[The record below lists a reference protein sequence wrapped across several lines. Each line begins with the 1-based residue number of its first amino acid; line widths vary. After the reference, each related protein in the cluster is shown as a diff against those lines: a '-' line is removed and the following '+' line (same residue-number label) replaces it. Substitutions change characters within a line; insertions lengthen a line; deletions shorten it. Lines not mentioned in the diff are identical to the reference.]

1 MPVDESADDIKQ
13 EILTAMREDPE
24 IRKEMRAEVLRV
36 AQQGAAYARS
46 IAPVGGA
53 TGPDPFAG
61 TFRDSIH
68 AEEIT
73 TGRAGKLPA
82 ARIIS
87 EDPAAV
93 AIEYGTSRT
102 PEHHTFAD
110 TEIAM
115 KGEGTDTTKPY
126 WTSQTDVDPSLR
138 KR

>member
-1 MPVDESADDIKQ
+1 METPEEIKQ
-13 EILTAMREDPE
+13 EILTAMRADPE
-24 IRKEMRAEVLRV
+24 IRKEIRGEVLDV
-36 AQQGAAYARS
+36 ARKGAAYARS

-53 TGPDPFAG
+53 TEPDPFAG

-82 ARIIS
+82 ARIVS

-93 AIEYGTSRT
+93 AIEYGTSKT

-110 TEIAM
+110 TEVAM
-115 KGEGTDTTKPY
+115 SGDGAATTKPY
-126 WTSQTDVDPSLR
+126 WTSQADVDPTLR